1 LKVYIEDFRFKC
13 IIGIL
18 DFERR
23 IPQDVIINL
32 KLVYEFNNTDFIN
45 YADVAELI
53 KTTMQESKFELIED
67 ALIALFSLLK
77 EKYPNISSLFI
88 KITKPSI
95 LENCTVSVSD
105 FQSYP

>member
-1 LKVYIEDFRFKC
+1 MKVYIEDFRFKC

-67 ALIALFSLLK
+67 ALITLFSLLK

>member
-1 LKVYIEDFRFKC
+1 MKVYIEDFRFKC

-23 IPQDVIINL
+23 TPQDVIINL
-32 KLVYEFNNTDFIN
+32 KLVYEFTTDFIN
-45 YADVAELI
+45 YSDVADVI
-53 KTTMQESKFELIED
+53 KTTMQEKKFELIED
-67 ALIALFSLLK
+67 ALITLFSLLK
-77 EKYPNISSLFI
+77 GKYPNISSLFI